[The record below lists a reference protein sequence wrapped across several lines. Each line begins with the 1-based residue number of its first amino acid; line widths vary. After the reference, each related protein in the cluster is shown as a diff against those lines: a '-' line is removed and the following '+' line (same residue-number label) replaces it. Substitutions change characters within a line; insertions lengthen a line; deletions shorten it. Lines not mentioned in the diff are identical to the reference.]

1 MLFLCMFPCY
11 NNLNNK
17 EINQI
22 FKGGHLMTLD
32 LKEAMETLEQK
43 RNYHVCNMVYD
54 KTLYELYNEE
64 GEVIM
69 DNLSEAQVVDLSKL
83 L

>member
-1 MLFLCMFPCY
+1 
-11 NNLNNK
+11 
-17 EINQI
+17 
-22 FKGGHLMTLD
+22 MTLD